1 MKTNL
6 QPKTGLNNFA
16 AKLCTLQEILPPP
29 PICTPRKFKLFC
41 SPAYQNNPGDG
52 KYQPCYG
59 PTGRQDGHLD
69 ISLIASC
76 LV

>member
-29 PICTPRKFKLFC
+29 QSVLPGSSNFSAALPIRTTREKASTSLVMDPL
-41 SPAYQNNPGDG
+41 AG
-52 KYQPCYG
+52 KMV
-59 PTGRQDGHLD
+59 T
-69 ISLIASC
+69 
-76 LV
+76 